1 MIKSIFTT
9 LIAILV
15 LIGASIWESK
25 QINNTFDTFYDFLE
39 QSEQKLKSESASPL
53 DLKVLEDFWLDKKRS
68 LHVWI
73 PHNDIKEIDL
83 WVSECVAYTEA
94 KKYDE
99 AICKIEVLKVLA
111 KQVPNTFILK
121 LENIF

>member
-9 LIAILV
+9 LIAIFI
-15 LIGASIWESK
+15 LIGASIWENK
-25 QINNTFDTFYDFLE
+25 QISNTFNTFYNFLE
-39 QSEQKLKSESASPL
+39 QSEEKLKSENASPL
-53 DLKVLEDFWLDKKRS
+53 DVKILEDFWLDKKRS

-83 WVSECVAYTEA
+83 WVSECVAYTKA

-99 AICKIEVLKVLA
+99 AVCKIEVLKLLA